1 MKYYIIEE
9 SLAGVYPKVECD
21 TINEADI
28 ASKFSNYIG
37 KVNPQSLNLH
47 YTLKYHAKVTDVL
60 TSLSCGNFNFLV
72 SERFKQLLE
81 EANLAGH
88 IFFKASVMQ
97 KEKELRYYMLTLLT
111 DEKVLG
117 YIDYAKSKFR
127 ETEYGSKYVGP
138 IITINSYKHY
148 RELLEAATNIM
159 FAVRSEKLIMAE
171 DFDRSLDMFTF
182 KTFDRKVYISEK
194 LKRKIE
200 EANIT
205 GVEISGP
212 VEF

>member
-1 MKYYIIEE
+1 M
-9 SLAGVYPKVECD
+9 
-21 TINEADI
+21 
-28 ASKFSNYIG
+28 
-37 KVNPQSLNLH
+37 
-47 YTLKYHAKVTDVL
+47 
-60 TSLSCGNFNFLV
+60 
-72 SERFKQLLE
+72 
-81 EANLAGH
+81 
-88 IFFKASVMQ
+88 
-97 KEKELRYYMLTLLT
+97 
-111 DEKVLG
+111 LG

-148 RELLEAATNIM
+148 RELLEAAANTL

>member
-9 SLAGVYPKVECD
+9 SLAGVYPKVKCD

-127 ETEYGSKYVGP
+127 ETEYGFKYVGP
-138 IITINSYKHY
+138 ITINSYKHF
-148 RELLEAATNIM
+148 RELFEAAANTI
-159 FAVRSEKLIMAE
+159 FDVTSEKLIMAE